1 MDRLEG
7 LRQRIRR
14 LDAALLALVSER
26 MELALEIGA
35 AKRDVGIPLRD
46 YAVEKNV
53 LARAATH
60 AAELGL
66 PAELARSLTELLIEQ
81 ACLLQ
86 EEKHFSAYRG
96 DAETIL
102 ILGGEGK
109 MGRWFA
115 RFFADQGHRV
125 TIWDPVAVERGVRG
139 DFPHAESLAAGL
151 AEASLAVVATPL
163 ARAAED
169 VMAVADLGFRGTL
182 WDIASLKSHLRPAL
196 EHARARGVAVT
207 SVHPMFGPG
216 ARTLSGRV
224 LCLCD
229 CGDPAA
235 TARVEGLFRD
245 TAATLVRLSL
255 EDHDRAAAY
264 VLGLSHLI
272 NLVFAHTLSEGP
284 LSRTT
289 LDAVG
294 STTFQ
299 AQIETTESVIAE
311 HPDLY
316 YDIQRLN
323 PYSAALFESLQKS
336 LADWTRWVR
345 EGDRRG
351 FARGMEKGREWTAG
365 STVPAGPGGTPEA
378 P

>member
-26 MELALEIGA
+26 MQLALEIGA
-35 AKRDVGIPLRD
+35 AKRAAGIPLRD

-53 LARAATH
+53 LARAATN
-60 AAELGL
+60 ATDLGL
-66 PAELARSLTELLIEQ
+66 TPELARALTELLIDE
-81 ACLLQ
+81 ACRLQ
-86 EEKHFSAYRG
+86 EEQHFSAYQG
-96 DAETIL
+96 DAESIL

-115 RFFADQGHRV
+115 RFFANQGHRV
-125 TIWDPVAVERGVRG
+125 RVYDP
-139 DFPHAESLAAGL
+139 LAGPG
-151 AEASLAVVATPL
+151 EWPRVASLAEGLEGSSLALVATPL
-163 ARAAED
+163 GRVAED
-169 VMAVADLGFRGTL
+169 LLAIAEHGFAGTV
-182 WDIASLKSHLRPAL
+182 WDVASLKSHLKPAL
-196 EHARARGVAVT
+196 ERVRASGIAVT

-224 LCLCD
+224 ICLCD
-229 CGDPAA
+229 CGDPNA
-235 TARVEGLFRD
+235 TAHVEGLFRD

-255 EDHDRAAAY
+255 DEHDRAAAY
-264 VLGLSHLI
+264 VLGLSHLV
-272 NLVFAHTLSEGP
+272 NMVFAHTLSE
-284 LSRTT
+284 SAFTRAE

-299 AQIETTESVIAE
+299 AQMGTTASVIAE
-311 HPDLY
+311 TPDLY

-323 PYSAALFESLQKS
+323 PYSAELYESLQKS

-345 EGDRRG
+345 EGDYDA
-351 FARGMEKGREWTAG
+351 FARGMTQGRAWTR
-365 STVPAGPGGTPEA
+365 PWDHD
-378 P
+378 

>member
-1 MDRLEG
+1 MPQSPLAMDRLEG

-35 AKRDVGIPLRD
+35 AKRDAGIPLRD

-53 LARAATH
+53 LARAATN

-86 EEKHFSAYRG
+86 EEKHFSAYQG

-125 TIWDPVAVERGVRG
+125 TIWDPVAPAAARG
-139 DFPHAESLAAGL
+139 DFPHAPSLAEGL
-151 AEASLAVVATPL
+151 AGASLAVVATPL

-182 WDIASLKSHLRPAL
+182 WDIASLKTHLRPAL
-196 EHARARGVAVT
+196 EHARSRGVAVT

-255 EDHDRAAAY
+255 EEHDRAAAY

-284 LSRTT
+284 LSRAA

-299 AQIETTESVIAE
+299 AQMGTTESVIAE

-323 PYSAALFESLQKS
+323 PYSGELFELLQTS
-336 LADWTRWVR
+336 LAGWTRWVR
-345 EGDRRG
+345 EEDRDA
-351 FARGMEKGREWTAG
+351 FARAMKQGRDWTA
-365 STVPAGPGGTPEA
+365 AGR
-378 P
+378 

>member
-35 AKRDVGIPLRD
+35 AKRAAGIPLRD

-53 LARAATH
+53 LARAA
-60 AAELGL
+60 ANASDLGL
-66 PAELARSLTELLIEQ
+66 PPELARAVTELLIEE
-81 ACLLQ
+81 ACRLQ
-86 EEKHFSAYRG
+86 EAKHFSAYQG
-96 DAETIL
+96 DAEAIL

-125 TIWDPVAVERGVRG
+125 AIWDPEAAKRGVHG
-139 DFPHAESLAAGL
+139 DFPHTGTLEAGL
-151 AEASLAVVATPL
+151 REASLALVATPL
-163 ARAAED
+163 ARAGED
-169 VMAVADLGFRGTL
+169 LVAVAEAGFRGTL

-196 EHARARGVAVT
+196 EHVRGRGVAVT

-224 LCLCD
+224 ICLCD
-229 CGDPAA
+229 CGDAEA
-235 TARVEGLFRD
+235 TAHVEGLFRD

-255 EDHDRAAAY
+255 DEHDRAAAY

-272 NLVFAHTLSEGP
+272 NLVFAHTLADSD
-284 LSRTT
+284 LSRAA
-289 LDAVG
+289 LEAVG

-299 AQIETTESVIAE
+299 AQMGTTESVIAE
-311 HPDLY
+311 NPDLY

-323 PYSAALFESLQKS
+323 PYSARLYQSLQRS
-336 LADWTRWVR
+336 LAEWTRWVT
-345 EGDRRG
+345 EGD
-351 FARGMEKGREWTAG
+351 F
-365 STVPAGPGGTPEA
+365 
-378 P
+378 

>member
-1 MDRLEG
+1 MDRLDG

-35 AKRDVGIPLRD
+35 AKRAAGIPLRD

-53 LARAATH
+53 LARAAAN

-66 PAELARSLTELLIEQ
+66 PAELARALTELLIEE
-81 ACLLQ
+81 ACRLQ
-86 EEKHFSAYRG
+86 EEKHFSAYQG

-102 ILGGEGK
+102 LLGGEGK

-125 TIWDPVAVERGVRG
+125 TVWDPVAAARG
-139 DFPHAESLAAGL
+139 DFPHAASLAEGL
-151 AEASLAVVATPL
+151 AGASIAVVATPL
-163 ARAAED
+163 GRAGED
-169 VMAVADLGFRGTL
+169 LVAVADAGFRGTL

-196 EHARARGVAVT
+196 AHARARGAAVT

-229 CGDPAA
+229 CGDAGA

-255 EDHDRAAAY
+255 EEHDRAAAY

-272 NLVFAHTLSEGP
+272 NLVFARTLAESG
-284 LSRTT
+284 LARAA

-294 STTFQ
+294 STTFH
-299 AQIETTESVIAE
+299 AQMATTESVIAE

-323 PYSAALFESLQKS
+323 PYSGEIYELLRRGV
-336 LADWTRWVR
+336 ADWTRWVR
-345 EGDRRG
+345 EDDREA
-351 FARGMEKGREWTAG
+351 FARGMAEGRGWAA
-365 STVPAGPGGTPEA
+365 PAKD
-378 P
+378 